1 MPISPSGPSL
11 AEAGESQVIEEIMGA
26 APSQVNGDDAA
37 VLVSAQPN
45 SRVVVS
51 TDMLVEGRHFR
62 LDWSTPREVGR
73 KAILQNFADIEAM
86 GARPISALLALSAP
100 PETPLGVVR
109 ELAAGIEEEVSRFSA
124 ELVGGDLASGPG
136 LVLAVTAVG
145 SLGGDRRPLTL
156 DAARPGQRVVAAGAI
171 GDSAAGLAL
180 LERHGRE
187 VPEEFV
193 AFRDAHT
200 HPHLPP
206 GRGMIA
212 RATGA
217 SAATDNS
224 DGLVADLA
232 TLARRSGVAID
243 LDPRAIAPGEDMWR
257 VGEHL
262 GVDPW
267 RWVLGGG
274 EDHTILATT
283 SGDVPSGFRCI
294 GTVQRGSGVTV
305 GGQPPAYR
313 GGWLSF

>member
-1 MPISPSGPSL
+1 MPTSPLGPTI
-11 AEAGESQVIEEIMGA
+11 AEVGEHQVIREILAA
-26 APSQVNGDDAA
+26 APSRVNGDDAA

-62 LDWSTPREVGR
+62 LDWSTPQEVGH
-73 KAILQNFADIEAM
+73 KAIVQNFADIEAM

-100 PETPLGVVR
+100 PHTPVRLVR
-109 ELAAGIEEEVSRFSA
+109 ELAEGIEQQVERFSA
-124 ELVGGDLASGPG
+124 ELVGGDLASGEH
-136 LVLAVTAVG
+136 LVLSVTAVG

-156 DAARPGQRVVAAGAI
+156 DAARAGQTLVAAGAI

-180 LERHGRE
+180 LERYGRD
-187 VPEEFV
+187 VPEQFR

-200 HPHLPP
+200 HPQLPP

-217 SAATDNS
+217 TAATDNS
-224 DGLVADLA
+224 DGLVADL
-232 TLARRSGVAID
+232 TTVARRSGVSID
-243 LDPRAIAPGEDMWR
+243 LDPEAIAPSADMR
-257 VGEHL
+257 AVGHHL
-262 GVDPW
+262 GIDPW
-267 RWVLGGG
+267 GWVLGGG

-283 SGDVPSGFRCI
+283 PGNIPSGFRRI

-305 GGQPPAYR
+305 GGEEPAYR
-313 GGWLSF
+313 SGWLSF